1 MRHLSWRGS
10 LSVPLQWPGE
20 QRKSWLRK
28 SLLITAAAL
37 ATICG
42 AAQGSTSIA
51 QKIAVPA
58 YFVPGIPG
66 TFWTP
71 LTSST
76 PAVGIAVANVL
87 NGPDF
92 EAKSSYQSAIQAA
105 HNAGIKVL
113 GYVDTGYYGTTGLT
127 TRLGLSGTEAWRSQ
141 IQHDIDAWYAFYGS
155 SGLDGIFFDQGQNTC
170 GTGNA
175 TSNLYK
181 GLTDYVKENHAGA
194 VTVLNPGIAIPQCY
208 QNSAD
213 ILLTFEGTYL
223 CYIQDSS
230 CPVGLRYQSPGWDPV
245 DPKKFWHLVYKT
257 TSEMQLTDAIEKSK
271 QRKAGYVYI
280 TPDDLPNP
288 WDSLPS
294 GSFWSSEQ
302 TGMAPGGT
310 VDTTAPTTP
319 TSLDTVNEWYTWI
332 SLDWVKSTDSGSGVV
347 AYDLFKDSVQIWSI
361 PATSSTVQTH
371 TVTGLQPTTWYT
383 FTVKARD
390 GAGNVSGSASPLSV
404 ETEPADGA
412 PPTAPG
418 TPAVSQVTY
427 TSALLAWSA
436 SSDSD
441 DAVAAYD
448 VYRAGTKIMTV
459 PASTTSARVLALQ
472 PGSTTAF
479 TVKARDTEG
488 NTSSA
493 SGTANVTTTALPGG
507 QAIANPTGSY
517 LSTTISYSADYLLPF
532 AFRRV
537 FIDSDNNA
545 STGYHTFSS
554 PSIGADYVIE
564 GSTLL
569 RHVGSTDAY
578 TFDVVRSVTPS
589 VSGNTVTWQILVSD
603 LGSPG
608 PTQKVT
614 FQGDG
619 FAAPTY
625 SSVITLAQ

>member
-1 MRHLSWRGS
+1 MRDLRWRES
-10 LSVPLQWPGE
+10 N
-20 QRKSWLRK
+20 RWLRS
-28 SLLITAAAL
+28 SLLVVAAAL
-37 ATICG
+37 ATISG
-42 AAQGSTSIA
+42 AAQAVTTIA

-76 PAVGIAVANVL
+76 PAVGVAVANVL

-92 EAKSSYQSAIQAA
+92 EAKSAYQSAIQAA

-155 SGLDGIFFDQGQNTC
+155 NGLDGIFFDQGQNTC

-175 TSNLYK
+175 TANLYK
-181 GLTDYVKENHAGA
+181 DLTDYVKHNHAGA
-194 VTVLNPGIAIPQCY
+194 VTALNPGIAVPQCY
-208 QNSAD
+208 QNTAD

-223 CYIQDSS
+223 CYIQDAS
-230 CPVGLRYQSPGWDPV
+230 CPVGLRYTSSSWDPV

-257 TSEMQLTDAIEKSK
+257 SELQQADALTKSK

-280 TPDDLPNP
+280 TDDDLPNP
-288 WDSLPS
+288 WDRLPS
-294 GSFWSSEQ
+294 GTYWSGEQ
-302 TGMAPGGT
+302 AGVAPGGT

-319 TSLDTVNEWYTWI
+319 TSLDTVDEWYTWI
-332 SLDWVKSTDSGSGVV
+332 SLDWVKSTDGGSGVV

-361 PATSSTVQTH
+361 PATSSTLQTY
-371 TVTGLQPTTWYT
+371 TVTGLKPTTWYT

-390 GAGNVSGSASPLSV
+390 GAGNISTSASPLSV
-404 ETEPADGA
+404 ETEPADGPA
-412 PPTAPG
+412 PTAPG
-418 TPAVSQVTY
+418 TPSVSQVTY
-427 TSALLAWSA
+427 TSALLTWSA

-448 VYRAGTKIMTV
+448 VYKAGTKIMTV
-459 PASTTSARVLALQ
+459 PAGATSARVLALA

-493 SGTANVTTTALPGG
+493 SGAANVTTTALPGG

-517 LSTTISYSADYLLPF
+517 LATTISYSADYLLPF

-569 RHVGSTDAY
+569 QHIGATNEY
-578 TFDVVRSVTPS
+578 TFNVVKSVPPS

-608 PTQKVT
+608 STQKVT

-625 SSVITLAQ
+625 SSVITLTL